1 MAKKAEQVSSTLM
14 FSRDDGEV
22 IRGASSQQRAE
33 SYCSGSGGNEL
44 NLVAYSKVRHRASMG
59 EPRKPGTEALDG
71 KQLQDDRAV

>member
-33 SYCSGSGGNEL
+33 SYCGSGGNEL
-44 NLVAYSKVRHRASMG
+44 NLVAYSKVRHRVSMG
-59 EPRKPGTEALDG
+59 EPKKIGAEAMEG
-71 KQLQDDRAV
+71 